1 MIERMKV
8 GIVSCYFQHNYG
20 SMLQA
25 YATQMALDQ
34 LGYENET
41 IDISGFQSEIRN
53 AKLRY
58 FIKASLTSDILRY
71 KFGMAQSVL
80 RRKLLQNEYASM
92 SMLRDQKFE
101 SFQKKYFRMSAP
113 CSSKAQ
119 LGEKCRAEYGAVI
132 VGSDQLWLPANIAAG
147 YYTLEFVPPQVNTIA
162 YATSFGQSLLPRDS
176 ARRGSIFLKK
186 LRHISVREASGQR
199 LVKML
204 TERRVPVVCD
214 PTLLFSGEEWLSLQQ
229 EKPLLDEPYILCY
242 FLGKNKLHRQFAQ
255 RLRQATGCRIVAL
268 PHLDEFVRADDQ
280 YADEKRYDI
289 DPADFLN
296 LIRHAAFVCTDSFHC
311 SVFSIL
317 YRKSFF
323 TFRRYQDTTIHSTNS
338 RLDSLFQMLGL
349 SERLLS
355 GDESV
360 SDCLN
365 LRTDEQKVNLRLA
378 QLRENSYQYLKS
390 ALEDRQ
396 STDLPETGYFS
407 GFEEQTVLHL

>member
-1 MIERMKV
+1 MKV

-132 VGSDQLWLPANIAAG
+132 VGSDQLWLPANIA
-147 YYTLEFVPPQVNTIA
+147 
-162 YATSFGQSLLPRDS
+162 

>member
-1 MIERMKV
+1 MKV

-25 YATQMALDQ
+25 YATQMALDR
-34 LGYENET
+34 LEYENET
-41 IDISGFQSEIRN
+41 IDIAGFQSEIRT

-80 RRKLLQNEYASM
+80 RKKLLKDEYARM
-92 SMLRDQKFE
+92 SMLRSQKFE
-101 SFQKKYFRMSAP
+101 SFQKKHFRMSAP

-119 LGEKCRAEYGAVI
+119 LGEKCRVEYSAVI

-176 ARRGSIFLKK
+176 ARRASVFLKR

-199 LVKML
+199 LVQILAK
-204 TERRVPVVCD
+204 RRVPVVCD
-214 PTLLFSGEEWLSLQQ
+214 PTLLFSGEEWLAIQQ
-229 EKPLLDEPYILCY
+229 EKPVLEQPYILCY

-255 RLRQATGCRIVAL
+255 RLKQATGCRIVAL
-268 PHLDEFVRADDQ
+268 PHLDEFIRADDQ

-289 DPADFLN
+289 DPANFLN

-323 TFRRYQDTTIHSTNS
+323 TFRRYQEATIHSTNS
-338 RLDSLFQMLGL
+338 RLDSLFQILGL

-365 LRTDEQKVNLRLA
+365 LRTDEEKVNLRLA
-378 QLRENSYQYLKS
+378 RLRESSYQYLKS
-390 ALEDRQ
+390 ALEDKR
-396 STDLPETGYFS
+396 STDLPA
-407 GFEEQTVLHL
+407 EEYCAGSEEKTMLNL

>member
-1 MIERMKV
+1 MKV

-25 YATQMALDQ
+25 YATQMALDR

-41 IDISGFQSEIRN
+41 IDISGFQSEIRS

-80 RRKLLQNEYASM
+80 RKKLLKDEYARM
-92 SMLRDQKFE
+92 SALRSRKFE

-113 CSSKAQ
+113 CTSKAQ
-119 LGEKCRAEYGAVI
+119 LGEKCRAEYNAVM

-176 ARRGSIFLKK
+176 ARRASVFLKK
-186 LRHISVREASGQR
+186 LRHIGVREASGQR
-199 LVKML
+199 LVQML
-204 TERRVPVVCD
+204 AKRRVPVVCD
-214 PTLLFSGEEWLSLQQ
+214 PTLLFSGEEWLPLQQ
-229 EKPLLDEPYILCY
+229 EKPILEQPYILCY

-255 RLRQATGCRIVAL
+255 RLKQATGCRIVAL

-323 TFRRYQDTTIHSTNS
+323 TFRRYQDATIHSTNG
-338 RLDSLFQMLGL
+338 RLDSLFQLLGL

-355 GDESV
+355 GDEAV
-360 SDCLN
+360 LDCLN
-365 LRTDEQKVNLRLA
+365 LQTDEQKVKLRLA
-378 QLRENSYQYLKS
+378 QLRESSYQYLKS
-390 ALEDRQ
+390 ALEDRR
-396 STDLPETGYFS
+396 STDLPAAESYAGLNEKTM
-407 GFEEQTVLHL
+407 LKL